1 MAATAVYPAPF
12 IVGASRSGSTM
23 LRLMLDRHPLLGIP
37 PETHFLTSLPAVWRG
52 AADPP
57 AAAFEAIVNHERWP
71 DFELDADAFRAR
83 LIESSA
89 CTLTEVLRVFYMLYA
104 SRHGKSRWGE
114 KTPQYVL
121 RMPQIAQLL
130 PEARFVHI
138 VRDGRDV
145 ALSVLS
151 LWFGPTSI
159 EEAASWWVER
169 VRAGQRDGP
178 TVDYLEVRYERLVEQ
193 PVEELRRVC
202 AFVEIDFQAEML
214 SYHAGALERMRE
226 MKDTPTS
233 HTTVTSS
240 DRAAMR
246 ARLRARLSEPPDTTS
261 VGRWRT
267 EMSADQRR
275 RFTAIA
281 GDLLEELGYPLK

>member
-1 MAATAVYPAPF
+1 MHPAPF
-12 IVGASRSGSTM
+12 IVGASRSGTTM
-23 LRLMLDRHPLLGIP
+23 LRLMLDAHPLLGIP
-37 PETHFLTSLPAVWRG
+37 PETHFLTSLPTVWSG

-57 AAAFEAIVNHERWP
+57 TAAFEAIVNHERWP
-71 DFELDADAFRAR
+71 DFELDAGAFRTR

-89 CTLTEVLRVFYMLYA
+89 CTLTDVLRVFYVLYA
-104 SRHGKSRWGE
+104 SKHGKSRWGD

-130 PEARFVHI
+130 PEARFVHM

-145 ALSVLS
+145 ALSVLP

-169 VRAGQRDGP
+169 VRAGRRDGLALN
-178 TVDYLEVRYERLVEQ
+178 YLEVRYERLVGQ

-202 AFVEIDFQAEML
+202 AFVEIDFQKDML
-214 SYHAGALERMRE
+214 SYHASALERMLE
-226 MKDTPTS
+226 MKDIPTS
-233 HTTVTSS
+233 DTTVTSS
-240 DRAAMR
+240 DRALMR
-246 ARLRARLSEPPDTTS
+246 TCLRVRLSEPPDTTS

-267 EMSADQRR
+267 EMSADERS

-281 GDLLEELGYPLK
+281 GDLLEELDYPLE